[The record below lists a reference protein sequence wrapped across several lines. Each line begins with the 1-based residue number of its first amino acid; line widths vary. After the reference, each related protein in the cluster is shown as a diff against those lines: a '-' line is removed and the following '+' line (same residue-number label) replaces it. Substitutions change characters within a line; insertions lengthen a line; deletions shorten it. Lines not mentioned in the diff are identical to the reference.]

1 MPRFSICIPTRGRAE
16 TLRHTL
22 ATAAGQVDADVEI
35 VVQNNGGDESV
46 RAVVAELGDP
56 RVRHFA
62 TDNVISM
69 TANWELAVAN
79 ATGEILVVLGADDGL
94 LPDACRLAQTVF
106 DTTSFELLSWWP
118 FWYFW
123 PDYFD
128 PRRRNRLEAA
138 VEPEL
143 NLQALSSRA
152 LLESFY
158 RFEAHYSHLPMIYN
172 SFVRRPL
179 IERVR
184 ARHGRYFFGALPDV
198 TSGIVNAA
206 VSDAFVR
213 CSRPLSVTGTSGQS
227 LGHRNWVQPDA
238 APDPSF
244 ERDFPPSE
252 QRAIPISTSS
262 MDLSIASEMLFVR
275 EHVLADD
282 PELAL
287 DYGALARHLAQS
299 INERPD
305 RYAEALSAIEA
316 LIEEH
321 GIARKDIAIPPRAS
335 QSQVTPIGV
344 HPAGSA
350 SLHVIDGKRAGLRTI
365 ADAVRLAS
373 ELLPDGEPVW
383 AEEPERLGLANEPA
397 PVDARRPG
405 RALRWVGRIARP
417 HRWRA
422 PRF

>member
-1 MPRFSICIPTRGRAE
+1 MARFSICIPTRGRAE

-22 ATAAGQVDADVEI
+22 ATAVGQVDDDLEI
-35 VVQNNGGDESV
+35 VVQNNGDDEEV
-46 RAVVAELGDP
+46 RAVVAEVGDP
-56 RVRHFA
+56 RVRHHTTEDEIPMA
-62 TDNVISM
+62 
-69 TANWELAVAN
+69 ANWELCVAN
-79 ATGEILVVLGADDGL
+79 ATGEILTVVGSDDGL
-94 LPDACRLAQTVF
+94 LADACKLARDVF
-106 DTTSFELLSWWP
+106 GTTSFELLSWSP

-128 PRRRNRLEAA
+128 PRRRNRLEAG

-143 NLQALSSRA
+143 TLHVVAARP

-158 RFEAHYSHLPMIYN
+158 RFESHYSRLPMIYN
-172 SFVRRPL
+172 SFVRRSL

-184 ARHGRYFFGALPDV
+184 ERYGRYFFGALPDI
-198 TSGIVNAA
+198 TSGVVNAA
-206 VSDAFVR
+206 FSDALVR
-213 CSRPLSVTGTSGQS
+213 CSRPLSVTGTSGHS
-227 LGHRNWVQPDA
+227 LGHRNWVRA
-238 APDPSF
+238 GAPDPKF

-252 QRAIPISTSS
+252 QRAIPISTGSL
-262 MDLSIASEMLFVR
+262 DLSIASEMLLVR
-275 EHVLADD
+275 KQALGDD
-282 PELAL
+282 PGLPL
-287 DYGALARHLAQS
+287 DYGALARRLAET

-305 RYAEALSAIEA
+305 RYAEALRAIEA

-321 GIARKDIAIPPRAS
+321 GIAREEIAIPPRAS
-335 QSQVTPIGV
+335 ESPVTPIGV

-350 SLHVIDGKRAGLRTI
+350 SLHVIDGERAGLRTI

-383 AEEPERLGLANEPA
+383 AEEPERLALANEA
-397 PVDARRPG
+397 AEVHARRLG
-405 RALRWVGRIARP
+405 RALPWARRIARL